1 LKRYTAD
8 TIALLGYLADSLP
21 KSVDAVFREAERGEA
36 EIIIPSICIG
46 ETIYT
51 ILKGREI
58 FGVKIPR
65 SKIELFIDLLKE
77 SRGIRV
83 VDLELDSWKILLEID
98 LPELHDRMI
107 VVTHIQEETE
117 AIITNDEEISK
128 LKGIKTV
135 W

>member
-1 LKRYTAD
+1 M
-8 TIALLGYLADSLP
+8 ALLGYLADSLP
-21 KSVDAVFREAERGEA
+21 KNVDTTFREAERGEA

-46 ETIYT
+46 EVIYT
-51 ILKGREI
+51 ILKGREM

>member
-1 LKRYTAD
+1 MKRYTAD

-21 KSVDAVFREAERGEA
+21 KSVDTVFREAERGEA

-46 ETIYT
+46 EVIYT
-51 ILKGREI
+51 ILKGREM

>member
-1 LKRYTAD
+1 MKRYTAD

-21 KSVDAVFREAERGEA
+21 KSADTVFREAERGEV

-46 ETIYT
+46 EAVYT
-51 ILKGREI
+51 ILKGREV

-77 SRGIRV
+77 DRGIRV
-83 VDLELDSWKILLEID
+83 VDLELDSWKTLLEID

-107 VVTHIQEETE
+107 VVTHIQEGAE
-117 AIITNDEEISK
+117 AIITNDEEISR
-128 LKGIKTV
+128 LRGIKTV